1 MLQEIKIIK
10 MQDAIREVEINRAYY
25 DEAKFRSF
33 AAWDFFQNFVDEDP
47 RFEDPKAPE
56 EEIEYFRD
64 KLAELKSMAF
74 GYDEDLHL
82 AHQHLEDAKARLLA
96 LYDQEEISHEA

>member
-25 DEAKFRSF
+25 DEARFRSF

-47 RFEDPKAPE
+47 RFEDPNAPE
-56 EEIEYFRD
+56 EEMEYFRD
-64 KLAELKSMAF
+64 KLRALKEMAMD
-74 GYDEDLHL
+74 YEEDMHL
-82 AHQHLEDAKARLLA
+82 AHQHLDAAKNRLLA
-96 LYDQEEISHEA
+96 LYDQEGN